1 MQLACMHL
9 IIHWHMC
16 YFIYIANIAWNS
28 KNRQVCAHWVQ
39 MQIAS
44 LREMTTKLPVVMET
58 TSVFPPLAA
67 QRLEQFVLSIAV
79 LCTV

>member
-1 MQLACMHL
+1 M
-9 IIHWHMC
+9 
-16 YFIYIANIAWNS
+16 
-28 KNRQVCAHWVQ
+28 CAHWVQ

-67 QRLEQFVLSIAV
+67 QGLEQFVLSIAV